1 MRWEV
6 PNSGCESFGMA
17 IKYPNK
23 DMDQEADGSRVQAA
37 IWPANTNI
45 HSSGSPGIPF
55 EQKELPDNAA

>member
-55 EQKELPDNAA
+55 E